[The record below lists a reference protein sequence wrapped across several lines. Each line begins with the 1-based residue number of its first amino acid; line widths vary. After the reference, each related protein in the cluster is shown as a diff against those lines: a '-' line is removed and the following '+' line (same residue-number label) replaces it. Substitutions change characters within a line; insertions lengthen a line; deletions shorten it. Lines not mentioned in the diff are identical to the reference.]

1 MTIFGDLLPDL
12 EETIVWA
19 VGYGMGPLQGAPSL
33 PLRLQPNPDTTRA
46 QVLAAARGDTDA
58 RAWVVSEFGPR
69 VYRTCLAILKD
80 ETDAR
85 DATQE
90 TLLKALRKL
99 DTVREDGRFDAWL
112 LQIARNTCYNEFRRR
127 RTHARPVDDDILAAR
142 PDPRPSLTPGEQIDR
157 QRLGSLVRLALAQ
170 LPESYREVL
179 ELYHFQHLKYR
190 EIADVLELPIGT
202 VMNRIFRARK
212 KMRLA
217 LEALGATEDFQLAPG
232 AEKTA

>member
-1 MTIFGDLLPDL
+1 M
-12 EETIVWA
+12 
-19 VGYGMGPLQGAPSL
+19 
-33 PLRLQPNPDTTRA
+33 PLRLQQNPDLTRA
-46 QVLAAARGDTDA
+46 HVLAAASGDSDA
-58 RAWVVSEFGPR
+58 RAWVVREFSPR

-99 DTVREDGRFDAWL
+99 HTVREDGRFDAWL

-127 RTHARPVDDDILAAR
+127 RNHARPVDDDILTAR
-142 PDPRPSLTPGEQIDR
+142 PDPRPALTPGERIDR
-157 QRLGSLVRLALAQ
+157 QRLGTLVHEALGQ

-179 ELYHFQHLKYR
+179 ELYHFQNLKYR

-217 LEALGATEDFQLAPG
+217 LEQLGATEAFQLVPHQG
-232 AEKTA
+232 KTA